1 MLKSVIIVS
10 LISYPEVLKVILIL
24 LVKKETK
31 SKSRQYGKITHLG
44 LITNKYGKEAIKIS
58 ENNIIVT
65 IQFNRINKVG
75 SKVSNKVG
83 NKLNSDLLNTS
94 QVKVLAKIRNN
105 PNITKSQLMIKCDLG
120 KTSIDNIIKTLKKE
134 IILKE

>member
-1 MLKSVIIVS
+1 M
-10 LISYPEVLKVILIL
+10 
-24 LVKKETK
+24 
-31 SKSRQYGKITHLG
+31 
-44 LITNKYGKEAIKIS
+44 ITNKYEKEAIKIS

-65 IQFNRINKVG
+65 IQFNRI
-75 SKVSNKVG
+75 NKVG

-120 KTSIDNIIKTLKKE
+120 KTSIDNIIKTLKNRNYIKRVGSNKTGYWE
-134 IILKE
+134 VLK

>member
-1 MLKSVIIVS
+1 M
-10 LISYPEVLKVILIL
+10 
-24 LVKKETK
+24 
-31 SKSRQYGKITHLG
+31 
-44 LITNKYGKEAIKIS
+44 ITNKYGKEAIKIS

-75 SKVSNKVG
+75 IKVSNKVG

-120 KTSIDNIIKTLKKE
+120 KTSIDNIIKTLKNRNYIKRVGSNKTGYWE
-134 IILKE
+134 VLK

>member
-1 MLKSVIIVS
+1 M
-10 LISYPEVLKVILIL
+10 
-24 LVKKETK
+24 
-31 SKSRQYGKITHLG
+31 
-44 LITNKYGKEAIKIS
+44 ITNKYEKEAIKIS

-75 SKVSNKVG
+75 IKVSNKVG

-120 KTSIDNIIKTLKKE
+120 KTSIDNIIKTLKNRNYIKRVGSNKTGYWE
-134 IILKE
+134 VLK

>member
-1 MLKSVIIVS
+1 M
-10 LISYPEVLKVILIL
+10 
-24 LVKKETK
+24 
-31 SKSRQYGKITHLG
+31 
-44 LITNKYGKEAIKIS
+44 ITNKYGKEAIKIS
-58 ENNIIVT
+58 ENKIIVT

-75 SKVSNKVG
+75 NKVG

-120 KTSIDNIIKTLKKE
+120 KTSIDNIIKTLKNRNYIKRVGSNKTGYWE
-134 IILKE
+134 VLK

>member
-1 MLKSVIIVS
+1 M
-10 LISYPEVLKVILIL
+10 
-24 LVKKETK
+24 
-31 SKSRQYGKITHLG
+31 
-44 LITNKYGKEAIKIS
+44 ITNKYEKEAIKIS

-65 IQFNRINKVG
+65 IPFNRI
-75 SKVSNKVG
+75 NKVG

-120 KTSIDNIIKTLKKE
+120 KISIDNIIKTLKNRNYIKRVGSNKTGYWE
-134 IILKE
+134 VLK

>member
-1 MLKSVIIVS
+1 M
-10 LISYPEVLKVILIL
+10 
-24 LVKKETK
+24 
-31 SKSRQYGKITHLG
+31 
-44 LITNKYGKEAIKIS
+44 ITNKYGKEAIKIS

-75 SKVSNKVG
+75 NKVSNKVSNKAG

>member
-1 MLKSVIIVS
+1 M
-10 LISYPEVLKVILIL
+10 
-24 LVKKETK
+24 
-31 SKSRQYGKITHLG
+31 
-44 LITNKYGKEAIKIS
+44 ITNKYGKEAIKIS

-75 SKVSNKVG
+75 NKVG

-120 KTSIDNIIKTLKKE
+120 KTSIDNIIKTLKNRNYIKRVGSNKTGYWE
-134 IILKE
+134 VLK

>member
-1 MLKSVIIVS
+1 M
-10 LISYPEVLKVILIL
+10 
-24 LVKKETK
+24 
-31 SKSRQYGKITHLG
+31 
-44 LITNKYGKEAIKIS
+44 ITNKYGKEATKIS

-65 IQFNRINKVG
+65 IPFNRINKVG
-75 SKVSNKVG
+75 NKVG

>member
-1 MLKSVIIVS
+1 M
-10 LISYPEVLKVILIL
+10 
-24 LVKKETK
+24 
-31 SKSRQYGKITHLG
+31 
-44 LITNKYGKEAIKIS
+44 ITNKYGKEAIKIS

>member
-1 MLKSVIIVS
+1 M
-10 LISYPEVLKVILIL
+10 
-24 LVKKETK
+24 
-31 SKSRQYGKITHLG
+31 
-44 LITNKYGKEAIKIS
+44 ITNKYGKEAIKIS

-120 KTSIDNIIKTLKKE
+120 KTSIDNIIKTLKNRNYIKRVGSNKTGYWE
-134 IILKE
+134 VLK